1 MRLEV
6 FCEDRLGL
14 TRELLDLLVLRGI
27 DLRGIEIDPIGR
39 IYLNFAELEFE
50 SFSSLM
56 AEIRRIA
63 GVTDVRTVPW
73 MPSEREHL
81 ALSALL
87 EALPEPVL
95 SVDMK
100 SKVDMANPASCQ
112 LFGQKLDRLRNHT
125 AAQLINGF
133 NFLRWLES
141 EPQDSHNE
149 HVVINGQNFLMEIT
163 PVYLQDENDQHVLT
177 GAVVMLRSTIRMGRQ
192 LQNVAAQDVS
202 AFSQIVAVSP
212 KMKHV
217 VEQA

>member
-1 MRLEV
+1 
-6 FCEDRLGL
+6 
-14 TRELLDLLVLRGI
+14 
-27 DLRGIEIDPIGR
+27 
-39 IYLNFAELEFE
+39 
-50 SFSSLM
+50 M

-133 NFLRWLES
+133 NFYVGWKANRK
-141 EPQDSHNE
+141 
-149 HVVINGQNFLMEIT
+149 IRIT
-163 PVYLQDENDQHVLT
+163 SMSLL
-177 GAVVMLRSTIRMGRQ
+177 MGRI
-192 LQNVAAQDVS
+192 S
-202 AFSQIVAVSP
+202 
-212 KMKHV
+212 
-217 VEQA
+217 